1 MASSSGSSKN
11 GGTAAR
17 PSARLLIAP
26 NLGNLSEMN
35 KKARFLATFFIGLA
49 LSGAIC
55 VMVLAVFYFL
65 WSLTFDL
72 KDVGK
77 IPERS
82 SVYDMDGQVYSRL
95 RGENRILVES
105 GKISPAFRS
114 ALLAREDSRF
124 YEHFGIDPIGIG
136 RAFIRDIA
144 HLHVR
149 EGGSTITQQLARNSF
164 PLGGRNLNR
173 KILEAFVALRIE
185 SSYSKPQIL
194 QFYANRIYFGSGVY
208 GLETASQAY
217 FGKSSADLSLSEGA
231 LLAGLIR
238 SPNRY
243 SPRTNMEGAIAQR
256 DDVLDRMAELKLIT
270 SSQAA
275 TAKNSPVRLSNRHIS
290 MPQENYAMD
299 AIYRDLQGI
308 VSQDSIDSGGLRIY
322 TSLDPELQHA
332 AEQATDTLLTQV
344 ENKSSY
350 KHPKKSDFTDQAR
363 AAEEP
368 TAYLQ
373 GAVVVIDNR
382 SGAIRTLVG
391 GRDYRDSKYNRAFQA
406 YRQVGSIFKP
416 FVYAAAYGR
425 GMMPGT
431 GIDDSPLRRGEV
443 SAAPNWHPDNSD
455 RENHGILPARSGLI
469 FSRNTMTIRVGEMA
483 TLDRVISMGQSAGF
497 ARAIPHLPAIYLGA
511 FESDLKDVT
520 AAYSAFAANG
530 RRQEPYL
537 IERIDDGDG
546 KVVYQAHPSQKQV
559 MSPAIA
565 WMIAQTVRGVIEHGT
580 AASAKSLGL
589 TRYAAGK
596 TGTTDDY
603 KDAWFAGFT
612 NSLTCG
618 VWVGFDQP
626 QSIEEHGYGAT
637 LALPIWVK
645 VMEKASRQK
654 YPDGPFPPPER
665 LVRTRLCSVSNR
677 LATDGCSAAGDS
689 YEIMLPQSMVPAQSC
704 PVHNGRQFGRE
715 DFSNHLFQS
724 LRHLFG
730 G

>member
-1 MASSSGSSKN
+1 MKN
-11 GGTAAR
+11 KT
-17 PSARLLIAP
+17 
-26 NLGNLSEMN
+26 
-35 KKARFLATFFIGLA
+35 RFLGTLGIGFA

-55 VMVLAVFYFL
+55 LFVLGVFYFA
-65 WSLTFDL
+65 WSLTFNL

-82 SVYDMDGQVYSRL
+82 SVYDMDGRIYSRL
-95 RGENRILVES
+95 RGENRILIES
-105 GKISPAFRS
+105 GEISPSFRM

-124 YEHFGIDPIGIG
+124 YEHHGIDLFGIG
-136 RAFIRDIA
+136 RALLRDVA
-144 HLHVR
+144 HMRVR

-164 PLGGRNLNR
+164 ALGGRNLSR

-185 SSYSKPQIL
+185 ASYSKAQIL
-194 QFYANRIYFGSGVY
+194 EFYANRIYFGSGVY

-217 FGKSSADLSLSEGA
+217 FGKSSADLSLSEAA

-243 SPRTNMEGAIAQR
+243 SPRTNMDGALAQR
-256 DDVLDRMAELKLIT
+256 DDVLDRMAELKLIS
-270 SSQAA
+270 SSQASGA
-275 TAKNSPVRLSNRHIS
+275 KKASVHLSSKHTAAN
-290 MPQENYAMD
+290 QENYAMD

-308 VSQDSIDSGGLRIY
+308 VSQDAIDSGGLRIY
-322 TSLDPELQHA
+322 TSLDPELQRA
-332 AEQATDTLLTQV
+332 AEQATDSLLTQV
-344 ENKSSY
+344 ESKPNY
-350 KHPKKSDFTDQAR
+350 KHPKKSDFSEQSR
-363 AAEEP
+363 VAEEQ
-368 TAYLQ
+368 TTYLQ
-373 GAVVVIDNR
+373 GAVVAIDNR
-382 SGAIRTLVG
+382 TGAIRALVG
-391 GRDYRDSKYNRAFQA
+391 GRDYRDSKYNRALQA
-406 YRQVGSIFKP
+406 NRQVGSIFKP
-416 FVYAAAYGR
+416 FVYSAAYSR

-443 SAAPNWHPDNSD
+443 SAAPHWHPDNSD
-455 RENHGILPARSGLI
+455 RENHGILPARNGLI
-469 FSRNTMTIRVGEMA
+469 FSRNTMTIRVGELA
-483 TLDRVISMGQSAGF
+483 TLDRVISIGEAAGF
-497 ARAIPHLPAIYLGA
+497 ARSIPRLPAIYLGA

-520 AAYSAFAANG
+520 AAYSAFAAHG
-530 RRQEPYL
+530 QRKEPYL
-537 IERIDDGDG
+537 IERIDDADG
-546 KVVYQAHPSQKQV
+546 KVIYQAHSSYKQV

-565 WMIAQTVRGVIEHGT
+565 WMVAQTLRGVVELGT

-626 QSIEEHGYGAT
+626 QTIEEHGYGAT

-645 VMEKASRQK
+645 VIEKASRQK
-654 YPDGPFPPPER
+654 YPDAPFPAPEP

-677 LATDGCSAAGDS
+677 LATDACAAAGDS
-689 YEIMLPQSMVPAQSC
+689 YEIMLPQSIVPTQSC
-704 PVHNGRQFGRE
+704 PVHEGRQLGESSGAPQEQRGESE
-715 DFSNHLFQS
+715 DFTGHLLRS

>member
-1 MASSSGSSKN
+1 M
-11 GGTAAR
+11 
-17 PSARLLIAP
+17 
-26 NLGNLSEMN
+26 
-35 KKARFLATFFIGLA
+35 KKKHRFPGPLFIGFV

-55 VMVLAVFYFL
+55 LMIVAVFYFA

-82 SVYDMDGQVYSRL
+82 SVYDMDGRVYSRL
-95 RGENRILVES
+95 RGENRILIES
-105 GKISPAFRS
+105 GKVSPAFRS

-124 YEHFGIDPIGIG
+124 YEHFGIDPVGIA
-136 RAFIRDIA
+136 RALMRDIA
-144 HLHVR
+144 HLRVR

-164 PLGGRNLNR
+164 ALGGRNLNR

-185 SSYSKPQIL
+185 STYSKAQIL
-194 QFYANRIYFGSGVY
+194 EFYANRIYFGSGVY
-208 GLETASQAY
+208 GLETASQSY
-217 FGKSSADLSLSEGA
+217 FAKSSANLSLSEGA

-243 SPRTNMEGAIAQR
+243 SPRTNLEGALAQR
-256 DDVLDRMAELKLIT
+256 NDVLDRMAELKLI
-270 SSQAA
+270 SLSQASG
-275 TAKNSPVRLSNRHIS
+275 AKQAPIRLSNRRTAAT
-290 MPQENYAMD
+290 QENYAMD

-308 VSQDSIDSGGLRIY
+308 VSQDAIDGGGLRIY
-322 TSLDPELQHA
+322 TSLDPELQRA

-344 ENKSSY
+344 ENKPTYS
-350 KHPKKSDFTDQAR
+350 HPKKIDFTEQSR
-363 AAEEP
+363 AAEEQ

-373 GAVVVIDNR
+373 GAVVAMDNR
-382 SGAIRTLVG
+382 TGAIRALVG

-416 FVYAAAYGR
+416 FVYAAAYSR

-431 GIDDSPLRRGEV
+431 RIDDSPLRHGEI

-455 RENHGILPARSGLI
+455 QENHGVLPARNGLI
-469 FSRNTMTIRVGEMA
+469 FSRNTMTVRVGELA
-483 TLDRVISMGQSAGF
+483 TLDRVISIGLSAGF
-497 ARAIPHLPAIYLGA
+497 ARAIPHHPATYLGA
-511 FESDLKDVT
+511 FESNLKDVT
-520 AAYSAFAANG
+520 AAYSVFAGQG
-530 RRQEPYL
+530 RHQEPYL
-537 IERIDDGDG
+537 IERIDDADG
-546 KVVYQAHPSQKQV
+546 KVIYQAHPSPKQAI
-559 MSPAIA
+559 SPAIA

-603 KDAWFAGFT
+603 KDAWFVGFT

-626 QSIEEHGYGAT
+626 QTIQEHGYGAT

-654 YPDGPFPPPER
+654 YPDGSFPAPEP
-665 LVRTRLCSVSNR
+665 LVRTQLCSVSNR
-677 LATDGCSAAGDS
+677 LATDACAAAGDS
-689 YEIMLPQSMVPAQSC
+689 YEIMLPRSLVPAQTC
-704 PVHNGRQFGRE
+704 PVHNGRQLGESGGAREPRSDGE
-715 DFSNHLFQS
+715 DFTSHLLKS